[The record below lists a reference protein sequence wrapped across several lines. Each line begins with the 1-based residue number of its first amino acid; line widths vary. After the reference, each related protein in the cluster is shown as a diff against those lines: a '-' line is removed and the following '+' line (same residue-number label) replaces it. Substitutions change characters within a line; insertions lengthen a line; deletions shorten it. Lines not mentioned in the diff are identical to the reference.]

1 MFYFG
6 QRSVIKQGGSYLIS
20 LPMQWVKTMN
30 AEMKC
35 VNVEMDDQQRIIVTT
50 VPQAGQDS
58 ERTESSTPTN

>member
-1 MFYFG
+1 MFCFG

-35 VNVEMDDQQRIIVTT
+35 VNVEMDDQQRIIVTS
-50 VPQAGQDS
+50 VPQARQDS